1 MQVQSS
7 YNTNAN
13 ALAPQGLWLWCIS
26 IIIVVKRGETKMLCF
41 AFVSQWIPQWLAQFI
56 ALALSLCI
64 SFTGLPLVASMS
76 NLLLNNTCCL
86 WLQFVTSLV
95 PCVSG
100 CYVTIAFDQSW
111 LHLMLQCNSGE
122 EFNIGCHWW
131 LPCPMGFWSI
141 LVTIGHICWL
151 PCPIDWL
158 LTDLGYMWLPIV
170 AAAHTWQA
178 LPAMHALHAEHSG
191 MHFSHGVQCMH
202 SHNILLWQSLH
213 LSISHLVPN
222 QTVHVLVCLGSTFMV
237 WFAWPLCCLYTWN
250 CSSLIPTQA
259 VHGCVWLCTTL

>member
-1 MQVQSS
+1 MQLQSS

-41 AFVSQWIPQWLAQFI
+41 AYVSQWFPQWLAQII

-86 WLQFVTSLV
+86 CLQFVTSLV

-100 CYVTIAFDQSW
+100 CYVTIAFDKSW
-111 LHLMLQCNSGE
+111 LHLMLQCNSDE

-141 LVTIGHICWL
+141 LVTFGYLCWL
-151 PCPIDWL
+151 PCPIGFWQILVTCGYQLWL
-158 LTDLGYMWLPIV
+158 QHIHGKHCQQCRHCMQNI
-170 AAAHTWQA
+170 QGCIS
-178 LPAMHALHAEHSG
+178 AMECSTCIAITYCYDN
-191 MHFSHGVQCMH
+191 HF
-202 SHNILLWQSLH
+202 
-213 LSISHLVPN
+213 
-222 QTVHVLVCLGSTFMV
+222 T
-237 WFAWPLCCLYTWN
+237 
-250 CSSLIPTQA
+250 
-259 VHGCVWLCTTL
+259 